1 MQKPRTGI
9 LTGMSAAQLQAM
21 LSQAQTALIE
31 LQMGKKGV
39 SFSYTQGDGT
49 RSVTYQ
55 PTSVADVTSLIL
67 QLQQALGIRS
77 ARRHAVR
84 FRY

>member
-1 MQKPRTGI
+1 MQTPNSG
-9 LTGMSAAQLQAM
+9 LLAGMSRDQLQAM
-21 LSQAQTALIE
+21 LTQAQGALIE

-39 SFSYTQGDGT
+39 SFSYSQGDGT

-55 PTSVADVTSLIL
+55 PTSVADVTALIM
-67 QLQQALGIRS
+67 QLQRALGIGGG
-77 ARRHAVR
+77 RRRRVR

>member
-1 MQKPRTGI
+1 MQTPNSGI
-9 LTGMSAAQLQAM
+9 LAGMGRVQLQAM
-21 LSQAQTALIE
+21 LTQAQAALIE

-49 RSVTYQ
+49 RSVSYQ
-55 PTSVADVTSLIL
+55 PTSIADVSALIM
-67 QLQQALGIRS
+67 QIQRALGIGG
-77 ARRHAVR
+77 RRRRVR

>member
-1 MQKPRTGI
+1 MQSPNAD
-9 LTGMSAAQLQAM
+9 LLVGMSRDQLQA
-21 LSQAQTALIE
+21 LLAQAQSALIE

-39 SFSYTQGDGT
+39 SFSYSQGDGN

-55 PTSVADVTSLIL
+55 PTSVADVTSLIM
-67 QLQQALGIRS
+67 QLQRALGIGG
-77 ARRHAVR
+77 RRRRLR

>member
-1 MQKPRTGI
+1 MQTPNSGI
-9 LTGMSAAQLQAM
+9 LAGMERVQLQAM
-21 LSQAQTALIE
+21 LTQAQAALIE

-49 RSVTYQ
+49 RSVSYQ
-55 PTSVADVTSLIL
+55 PTSIADVSALIM
-67 QLQQALGIRS
+67 QIQRALGIGG
-77 ARRHAVR
+77 RRRRVR